1 MNGLQT
7 ANAPS
12 SKIVVPHFIIGGI
25 SFFAVAILL
34 LISNAELL
42 TVYYNNKLIAIT
54 HIAVL
59 GWASMIAFGAL
70 YQLIP
75 VVYETSL
82 YSEKLAVLTF
92 VLFLISIVL
101 LPYSFWIGSYSN
113 LLFYTSLLMFFSL
126 LLFIIN
132 LHLTYRKTNKPN
144 IQSKFINT
152 GIYWLAAT
160 ELLGTIIALNFK
172 YNFLNETHIH
182 YLKIHAHLGLV
193 GWFLLLIMGASSL
206 LIPMFMIS
214 HNLNVKKLNYAYYFI
229 NIALLAV
236 SIDWLF
242 IQTNIGVYIYWIL
255 FAVGI
260 GFFLSYVYE
269 AYSTRLRKKL
279 DVGLKYTIIAIAVL
293 VLPLLIAA
301 YLIIAGETTLFILR
315 MSSFYGFSII
325 FGVISMLILGQTY
338 KTLPFIVWLDKYQ
351 PYVGKFKTPVPRELY
366 SEKIA
371 DYQFYAYLLAIS
383 LIATGIILK
392 LAIILLAG
400 SILLIIAALLNL
412 INLIL
417 IVMHKTKLEDFPS
430 RNQ

>member
-7 ANAPS
+7 ANSPS
-12 SKIVVPHFIIGGI
+12 SKIVVPHFIVGGI
-25 SFFAVAILL
+25 SFLAVAILL

-42 TVYYNNKLIAIT
+42 TAYFDNRLIAIT

-59 GWASMIAFGAL
+59 GWASMMAFGAL

-82 YSEKLAVLTF
+82 YSEKLAVVTF
-92 VLFLISIVL
+92 GLFTISIVL
-101 LPYSFWIGSYSN
+101 LPYSFWIGSYTN

-132 LHLTYRKTNKPN
+132 LHLTYRKNNKPN

-172 YNFLNETHIH
+172 YNFLSETHLH
-182 YLKIHAHLGLV
+182 YLKIHAHLGMI
-193 GWFLLLIMGASSL
+193 GWFLLLIMGASSI

-229 NIALLAV
+229 NVALLAI

-242 IQTNIGVYIYWIL
+242 MQTNVGVYIYWML
-255 FAVGI
+255 FVAGI

-269 AYSTRLRKKL
+269 AYSTRLRRKL
-279 DVGLKYTIIAIAVL
+279 DVGLKYTVIAIAAL
-293 VLPLLIAA
+293 VLPLLTAV
-301 YLIIAGETTLFILR
+301 YLIIEGETTLFILR

-371 DYQFYAYLLAIS
+371 DYQFYSYLLAIS
-383 LIATGIILK
+383 LIAVGILIK
-392 LAIILLAG
+392 LPIILLVG

-412 INLIL
+412 INLMKM
-417 IVMHKTKLEDFPS
+417 VMHKTKLEDFPT
-430 RNQ
+430 RK

>member
-12 SKIVVPHFIIGGI
+12 SKLVIPHFVAGAIA
-25 SFFAVAILL
+25 FFAVAILI
-34 LISNAELL
+34 LISNPELL
-42 TVYYNNKLIAIT
+42 TAYYDNKLIAIT
-54 HIAVL
+54 HITVL
-59 GWASMIAFGAL
+59 GWASMMAFGAL

-82 YSEKLAVLTF
+82 YSEKLAKVTF

-101 LPYSFWIGSYSN
+101 LSYSFWIGSYAN

-172 YNFLNETHIH
+172 YNFLSETHLH

-193 GWFLLLIMGASSL
+193 GWFLLLIIGASSL

-214 HNLNVKKLNYAYYFI
+214 HNLNVKKLNYAYYLI
-229 NIALLAV
+229 NCALIAISV
-236 SIDWLF
+236 DWLF
-242 IQTNIGVYIYWIL
+242 IQTKIGVYFYWLL
-255 FAVGI
+255 FSIGI

-269 AYSTRLRKKL
+269 AYATRLRRKL
-279 DVGLKYTIIAIAVL
+279 DVGLRYTVIAVALL
-293 VLPLLIAA
+293 VVPMLIAA
-301 YLIIAGETTLFILR
+301 LLIIKGESSHFILR
-315 MSSFYGFSII
+315 VGSFYGFSII
-325 FGVISMLILGQTY
+325 FGVISTLILGQTY

-366 SEKIA
+366 SNKIA
-371 DYQFYAYLLAIS
+371 EYQFYGYLLAIS
-383 LIATGIILK
+383 LMAIGIVIK
-392 LAIILLAG
+392 QPAALLIG
-400 SILLIIAALLNL
+400 SILLVLAALLNL
-412 INLIL
+412 INVLL
-417 IVMHKTKLEDFPS
+417 IVTHKTKIEDLPAKK
-430 RNQ
+430 